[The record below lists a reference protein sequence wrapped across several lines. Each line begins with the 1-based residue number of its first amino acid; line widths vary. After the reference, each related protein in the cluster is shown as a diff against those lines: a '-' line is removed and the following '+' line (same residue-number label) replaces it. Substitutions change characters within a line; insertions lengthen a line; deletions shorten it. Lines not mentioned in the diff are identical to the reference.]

1 MYPLLLTKS
10 TFANLRNE
18 AHENKELCLNF
29 KAAANVQYPDKIKVC
44 LLLFI
49 QSQIIGVIDSVLLYK
64 LTLFLYHDH
73 DA

>member
-1 MYPLLLTKS
+1 MYMYPLLLTKS

-49 QSQIIGVIDSVLLYK
+49 
-64 LTLFLYHDH
+64 
-73 DA
+73 